1 MRTLRTAVFTLALAV
16 LASAC
21 HHAVQVVDNSPKPA
35 NPQGTIAGTVT
46 TPDNQRP
53 LAGRVVR
60 AINDASGAEF
70 RATTNDS
77 GGFTLMVP
85 PGRYRLDVELQSGE
99 GVVNPPNRI
108 DVTAGDIDSSI
119 ALVVGRT
126 AGR

>member
-1 MRTLRTAVFTLALAV
+1 MRTLRTAAITLSLAV

-60 AINDASGAEF
+60 AINDATGAEF

-85 PGRYRLDVELQSGE
+85 PGRYRLDVVLEAGE
-99 GVVNPPNRI
+99 GVVHPPDQV
-108 DVTAGDIDSSI
+108 DVTAGDIDANI

>member
-1 MRTLRTAVFTLALAV
+1 MRTLRTAAITLSLAI

-35 NPQGTIAGTVT
+35 NPQGTIAGTLT

-53 LAGRVVR
+53 LPGRIVR

-85 PGRYRLDVELQSGE
+85 PGRYRLDVVLEAGE
-99 GVVNPPNRI
+99 GIVHPPDRI
-108 DVTAGDIDSSI
+108 DVGAGDIDSNI

>member
-1 MRTLRTAVFTLALAV
+1 MGSLRTAVLTLSVAV

-21 HHAVQVVDNSPKPA
+21 RHAVPVVDNSPKPA

-46 TPDNQRP
+46 TPATERP

-60 AINDASGAEF
+60 AINNASGAEF
-70 RATTNDS
+70 RATTNNS

-85 PGRYRLDVELQSGE
+85 PGRYRLDVVLQAGE
-99 GVVNPPNRI
+99 GLVHPPDAIN
-108 DVTAGDIDSSI
+108 VGAGDIDSNI

-126 AGR
+126 GGR